1 MESWLTLHPLFFPCV
16 QTQVQSHQMHKEAGP
31 HHSVTLIKAACRQC
45 VGTLSSV
52 ALECGVP
59 LLSASPVILRSTL
72 ELFQLAHW

>member
-1 MESWLTLHPLFFPCV
+1 
-16 QTQVQSHQMHKEAGP
+16 MHKEAGP